1 MRQPQL
7 IPITSSC
14 TALWRS
20 VQGSP
25 AGGYVLNPDFVA
37 AVAEIAG
44 ALTSN
49 PSQVNGYISTLFGD
63 FGERPHLPS
72 MLPCVGLSEQRRA
85 RFLPAL
91 AAPMP
96 IRAFAHP
103 PSRSFGLGPVL

>member
-1 MRQPQL
+1 M
-7 IPITSSC
+7 
-14 TALWRS
+14 
-20 VQGSP
+20 
-25 AGGYVLNPDFVA
+25 LNPDFVA

-72 MLPCVGLSEQRRA
+72 RLPCVGLSEQRCA

-96 IRAFAHP
+96 IRAFAQP
-103 PSRSFGLGPVL
+103 PSRSFGLGLCSEPHAPWPPAQATSTSLLSAGAAASRW